1 MPVPSSSY
9 CSRLHSLNFALRGL
23 GHLLILV
30 YWNLKSK
37 LYCFAYFDITS
48 YVLFAGQKLAESL
61 HPSLDELR
69 DVWPWLLLAGLCG
82 GILTIA
88 IAAAVLTTKRW
99 YKGSSWLRA
108 RSWKHAFSLPERQPL
123 IRSNEIEETNQHNY
137 QTTMWRQSLSSLAL
151 SIYEF

>member
-82 GILTIA
+82 GILTI
-88 IAAAVLTTKRW
+88 TTKRW

-108 RSWKHAFSLPERQPL
+108 RSWKHAFALPERQPL